1 MDHSSG
7 GMSIVGEAVPVGGG
21 EKVYR
26 KSLYLSLNFAGN
38 LKLLL
43 KKKSLKKKN

>member
-21 EKVYR
+21 AEKVYR

-38 LKLLL
+38 LKLLFK
-43 KKKSLKKKN
+43 KKKS